1 MVYPTIYVTSG
12 PSASDPLDQS
22 PISFRPWLADGDPHV
37 VLLAAINW
45 RIRLAIWF
53 LRRYVRQAT
62 GQK

>member
-1 MVYPTIYVTSG
+1 MVYSMIRIKSG
-12 PSASDPLDQS
+12 PSVEDPKDQA
-22 PISFRPWLADGDPHV
+22 PIIISLTPGNYIH
-37 VLLAAINW
+37 LAAINW